1 MSQTTT
7 HPSTCCHEEGNAQ
20 FSCKLSGRRVVQ
32 GTFVFSLL
40 DSPYSPIYGRQQI
53 MLHLKSEHHISQIIC
68 FATVSLFIPDEED
81 FIPCCYNHT
90 AEQTHRLI
98 FEQYNIATGL
108 LNISYLSKLFSFFAH
123 SISLPINIWLGS
135 PEASTHP
142 NFSLVKIIGQHQWFR
157 FSAFCVQHRW
167 RPSSIRDIIRVCDEC
182 SG

>member
-1 MSQTTT
+1 MQPPVPLTPPSLKMATALIINIKICLLDFCCLT
-7 HPSTCCHEEGNAQ
+7 HPFKHTPSTCCHEEGNAQ
-20 FSCKLSGRRVVQ
+20 FSCKLSGRVVVQ

-40 DSPYSPIYGRQQI
+40 DSPYSPIHGRQQI

-123 SISLPINIWLGS
+123 SISLPINI
-135 PEASTHP
+135 
-142 NFSLVKIIGQHQWFR
+142 
-157 FSAFCVQHRW
+157 
-167 RPSSIRDIIRVCDEC
+167 
-182 SG
+182 